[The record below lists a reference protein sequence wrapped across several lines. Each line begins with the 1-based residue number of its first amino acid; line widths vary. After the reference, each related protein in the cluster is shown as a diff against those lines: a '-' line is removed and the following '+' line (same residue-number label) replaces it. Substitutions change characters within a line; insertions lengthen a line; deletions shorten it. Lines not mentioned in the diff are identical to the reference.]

1 MAKAKK
7 ATIKFQKNHLKGAID
22 QRRKK
27 QKATQIYKKRNPK
40 KFGRGANA
48 GSSSNGGEEE
58 GGEDAKQ
65 EEEEKQDSGDEKY
78 VFTHCVFLSFSIDTS
93 ITVDIVTCLVH

>member
-7 ATIKFQKNHLKGAID
+7 ATIKFQKNHLKGAIE

-48 GSSSNGGEEE
+48 GGSGNGSEEGEEE
-58 GGEDAKQ
+58 GAEE
-65 EEEEKQDSGDEKY
+65 EEEEKQDSGDEK
-78 VFTHCVFLSFSIDTS
+78 
-93 ITVDIVTCLVH
+93 

>member
-7 ATIKFQKNHLKGAID
+7 ATIKYQKNHLKGAIE

-48 GSSSNGGEEE
+48 GGSGSGNGGEEGEE
-58 GGEDAKQ
+58 GEGAEE
-65 EEEEKQDSGDEKY
+65 EEEEKQDSGDEK
-78 VFTHCVFLSFSIDTS
+78 
-93 ITVDIVTCLVH
+93 

>member
-7 ATIKFQKNHLKGAID
+7 ATIKYQKNHLKGAIE

-27 QKATQIYKKRNPK
+27 QKATQIYKKRNPQ

-48 GSSSNGGEEE
+48 GSGSGGAEGEEGE
-58 GGEDAKQ
+58 GAEG
-65 EEEEKQDSGDEKY
+65 EEEEKQDSGDEK
-78 VFTHCVFLSFSIDTS
+78 
-93 ITVDIVTCLVH
+93 

>member
-7 ATIKFQKNHLKGAID
+7 ATIKFQKNHLKGAIE

-48 GSSSNGGEEE
+48 GGSGSGNGDEGEEGE
-58 GGEDAKQ
+58 GA
-65 EEEEKQDSGDEKY
+65 EEEAEEKQDSGDEK
-78 VFTHCVFLSFSIDTS
+78 
-93 ITVDIVTCLVH
+93 

>member
-7 ATIKFQKNHLKGAID
+7 ATIKFQKNHLKGAIE

-48 GSSSNGGEEE
+48 GSSSNGGEEQE
-58 GGEDAKQ
+58 GEDAEQ
-65 EEEEKQDSGDEKY
+65 EEEEAHESGDEKY
-78 VFTHCVFLSFSIDTS
+78 VFHTCDLS
-93 ITVDIVTCLVH
+93 LLLN